1 MLIRYTGF
9 RSRHR
14 DVLYQ
19 TGEWLAREV
28 KDVPDAIGAK
38 LLRHPDVFK
47 READDYEA
55 EVGKVET
62 VDMPQEQTPD
72 AEAARAQEARDIV
85 NAMPDKKSVADFAL
99 ANWQR
104 KLNQRQSLDKLKSE
118 AIMLIDQYGLP

>member
-1 MLIRYTGF
+1 MLIRYMGF

-14 DVLYQ
+14 DVLYR
-19 TGEWLAREV
+19 TGEWRKREV
-28 KDVPDAIGAK
+28 KNVPDAFGAK
-38 LLRHPDVFK
+38 LLRHPDMFV
-47 READDYEA
+47 RVADDYEA

-85 NAMPDKKSVADFAL
+85 NAMTDKQSVADFAL